1 MINRDKLISFVKDI
15 NNLEETRF
23 MIYEVNSYDNS
34 LDYVTYYDNDE
45 SFFDEMYQGSV
56 IEAIRAVCFGNYN
69 FVDNYVK
76 IDGYGNLESCNKWE
90 LAMTYDTFAEEIVD
104 TIIELEKSTYFIAI
118 PESCLE

>member
-45 SFFDEMYQGSV
+45 DFFDEMYQGSV

-90 LAMTYDTFAEEIVD
+90 LAMYYDTFAEEIVD
-104 TIIELEKSTYFIAI
+104 TIIELEKSTYFMAI

>member
-23 MIYEVNSYDNS
+23 MIFEVNSYNDS

-45 SFFDEMYQGSV
+45 SFFDEMYRGNV
-56 IEAIRAVCFGNYN
+56 IEVIRAVCFGNYN
-69 FVDNYVK
+69 FVDDYVK
-76 IDGYGNLESCNKWE
+76 IDAYGNLESCNKWE
-90 LAMTYDTFAEEIVD
+90 LAMNYDTFAEEIVD
-104 TIIELEKSTYFIAI
+104 TIIELEKVTYFMSI

>member
-45 SFFDEMYQGSV
+45 DFFDEMYQGSV

-76 IDGYGNLESCNKWE
+76 IDSYGNLESCNKWE
-90 LAMTYDTFAEEIVD
+90 LAMNYDTFAEEIVD
-104 TIIELEKSTYFIAI
+104 TIIELEKSTYFMAI